1 MKLHKSR
8 FRDFGGRIHLENN
21 NLSIENLRG
30 KLGESSF
37 NMNADLFFGSDS
49 TSKSRTNRINFQASR
64 LNFDQLTNYQKP
76 VNNYASKT
84 EDHEKG
90 FNIYEVPFPNLKVD
104 LNIEQLNYHLY
115 NIRNFNGSI
124 RTTSN
129 HFIYIDTLSLEAAGG
144 QIKMSGYFN
153 GSNPKLIYFSP
164 KMNLYNVHLDELLLK
179 F

>member
-1 MKLHKSR
+1 MNK
-8 FRDFGGRIHLENN
+8 IVVT
-21 NLSIENLRG
+21 
-30 KLGESSF
+30 LGEPAGIGPDLGVLLAQKKLSKDIIF
-37 NMNADLFFGSDS
+37 IADPLLIHQSAD
-49 TSKSRTNRINFQASR
+49 K
-64 LNFDQLTNYQKP
+64 LNK
-76 VNNYASKT
+76 
-84 EDHEKG
+84 
-90 FNIYEVPFPNLKVD
+90 KVD

-164 KMNLYNVHLDELLLK
+164 KMNLYNVDLDELLLK
-179 F
+179 FCKRGLVFKNGEIVFDSNIQEAIKKYHELHI